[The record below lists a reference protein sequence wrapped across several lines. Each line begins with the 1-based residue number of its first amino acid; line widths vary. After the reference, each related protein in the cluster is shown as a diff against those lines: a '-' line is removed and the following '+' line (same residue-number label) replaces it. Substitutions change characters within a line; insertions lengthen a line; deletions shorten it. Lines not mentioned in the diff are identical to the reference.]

1 MGWVLIGVGE
11 FTNIIAIIAGV
22 MVWRSSPRPIR
33 LLTIFLGLN
42 LLSDI
47 SAIIMAWLIGSNLIL
62 LNIYELIEYPIIAV
76 IFSYWLD
83 RKARIFTLLSAPVF
97 PIVCVFLHLSGI
109 EDLFG
114 PGSYFTT
121 IKGLLV
127 GLIVLRTLYSLM
139 IHPKGSPIQRTAP
152 FWITIG
158 TFFLATCGV
167 AVYAAI
173 PEQITVE
180 LWTIHIICVII
191 AYVLYI
197 RGFWCLWEKERSAS
211 EVLEPS

>member
-1 MGWVLIGVGE
+1 MGWALIGVGE
-11 FTNIIAIIAGV
+11 FVNILAIIAGM
-22 MVWRSSPRPIR
+22 MVWGLSSRPIR
-33 LLTIFLGLN
+33 LLTIFLVLN
-42 LLSDI
+42 LLTDI
-47 SAIIMAWLIGSNLIL
+47 SAIVMGRLVGHNLIL
-62 LNIYELIEYPIIAV
+62 LNIYELIEYPIIAI

-83 RKARIFTLLSAPVF
+83 GKARIFTLLSAPVF
-97 PIVCVFLHLSGI
+97 PVLCVFLHLSDI
-109 EDLFG
+109 EDLLG

-127 GLIVLRTLYSLM
+127 GLIVVRTLYSLM
-139 IHPKGSPIQRTAP
+139 IHPKASPIQRTAP

-180 LWTIHIICVII
+180 LWTIHIICVIN
-191 AYVLYI
+191 AYLLYI
-197 RGFWCLWEKERSAS
+197 RGFWCLWEKEGSTP
-211 EVLEPS
+211 EVLQSL